1 MAVYTPVFA
10 SPSDSSSITL
20 CKILDVLASNS
31 GSEQPAVVGSIATG
45 SGTLVV
51 SAVDIS
57 TLAFSTTAATSGT
70 ISISGSVDG
79 TNYLPTSYVALASG
93 GTASSFNAATVTIG
107 QINTVGIA
115 YIKFT
120 ASSLVGTITIT
131 SVGSNGVSNVMLDNP
146 LPAGSNVIGVV
157 GTQAANGAVTFS
169 GGTATSATGVSLG
182 VTPTKSL
189 TIQNTST
196 GTAVLFVSTT
206 SGTLTNVNSINIA
219 AGVGYQFP
227 FIPSGTIYIGASA
240 SCTYSFWY
248 A

>member
-1 MAVYTPVFA
+1 MPVYTPIFA

-31 GSEQPAVVGSIATG
+31 GSEQAPVVGSISTG
-45 SGTLVV
+45 TGTLVV
-51 SAVDIS
+51 SASDIS
-57 TLAFSTTAATSGT
+57 TLSFSTTAATSGT
-70 ISISGSVDG
+70 ISISASVDG
-79 TNYLPTSYVALASG
+79 TNYLSTSYVALTSG
-93 GTASSFNAATVTIG
+93 NTSSSFNAATITIG
-107 QINTVGIA
+107 QINTVGVG

-131 SVGSNGVSNVMLDNP
+131 TVGANGVSNVMLDNP
-146 LPAGSNVIGVV
+146 LPAGANVIGVV
-157 GTQAANGAVTFS
+157 GTQSANGTVTFS

-182 VTPTKSL
+182 VSPTKSL

-196 GTAVLFVSTT
+196 GSAILYVSTT

>member
-31 GSEQPAVVGSIATG
+31 GSEQAPVVGSISTG

-51 SAVDIS
+51 NTADIS
-57 TLAFSTTAATSGT
+57 TLAFSTTAASSGT
-70 ISISGSVDG
+70 IGISASVDG
-79 TNYLPTSYVALASG
+79 TNYIATSYTALASG
-93 GTASSFNAATVTIG
+93 GTSANFNASTATIG
-107 QINTVGIA
+107 QINTVGLS
-115 YIKFT
+115 YVKFT
-120 ASSLVGTITIT
+120 ATSLVGSTTITT
-131 SVGSNGVSNVMLDNP
+131 VGANGVSNVMLDNP
-146 LPAGSNVIGVV
+146 LPTGSNVIGVV

-182 VTPTKSL
+182 VSPTKSL

-196 GTAVLFVSTT
+196 GSAILYVSTT